1 MTCKFLKTENFS
13 FHLFSAN
20 VPRKCIDAEANAIMS
35 DGSKKQLKYL
45 EIGDQVKTLDRDG
58 KVIDTDFIMMMD
70 VSTEESK
77 IKSIRTFL
85 NHLF

>member
-1 MTCKFLKTENFS
+1 
-13 FHLFSAN
+13 
-20 VPRKCIDAEANAIMS
+20 MS

-70 VSTEESK
+70 ISTEESK
-77 IKSIRTFL
+77 VKLIITLNYYFLIASVKSSTSEH
-85 NHLF
+85 NNQYE